1 MKLEINEA
9 SIKLLVENFYAEVRQ
24 DPVLSI
30 VFANHIQGDWTSH
43 LERMVKFWCSVVLG
57 TGGFQ
62 GNVYGKHMAMSGI
75 EPEHFARWLNHF
87 ELTTG
92 RMFEAEQAAQF
103 NIVAHRIGSSLQ
115 LGFFGEV
122 VVP

>member
-1 MKLEINEA
+1 MKSEISEA

-24 DPVLSI
+24 DPVLSP
-30 VFANHIQGDWTSH
+30 VFANHIQDNWTPH
-43 LERMVKFWCSVVLG
+43 LERMVKFWCSVMLG
-57 TGGFQ
+57 TSGFQ
-62 GNVYGKHMAMSGI
+62 GNVYGKHMAMNGI
-75 EPEHFARWLNHF
+75 EPEHFARWLHHF
-87 ELTTG
+87 ERTTE

-122 VVP
+122 IVP